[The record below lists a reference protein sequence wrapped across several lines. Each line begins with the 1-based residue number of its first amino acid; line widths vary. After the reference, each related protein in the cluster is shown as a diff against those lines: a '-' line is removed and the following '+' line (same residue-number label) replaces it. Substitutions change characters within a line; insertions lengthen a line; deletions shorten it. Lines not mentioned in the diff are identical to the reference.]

1 LNHNYFYKFK
11 KILLTLIFLII
22 SFSLGAGETD
32 DAKNNLTEIKK
43 QINLIDKEIKKNS
56 KVKKGLNKS
65 LKKHEKEISAAKKEI
80 YKVKKKQ
87 KANKKKLDKL
97 NKKLKK

>member
-1 LNHNYFYKFK
+1 MNHNYFYKFK

-22 SFSLGAGETD
+22 SFSLRAGETD

-56 KVKKGLNKS
+56 NVKKGLNKS

-80 YKVKKKQ
+80 YKVKK
-87 KANKKKLDKL
+87 
-97 NKKLKK
+97 